1 VTSPWLAGAAVGSLV
16 LGSLLAAG
24 QARADAPE
32 PVPTP
37 AQTDVEGA
45 RTHYKRGVQ
54 LYEQGAYEPALSE
67 LQLAE
72 RLAPTYKL
80 AYNIALVQV
89 RLGDAA
95 SALRSFR
102 RYLDAGGTDIPPARK
117 AEVDGYLT
125 DLGLRVASVD
135 LSVNVAGAAITVDD
149 RPLGNTPLS
158 APVEL
163 NPGPHRITASKAGFA
178 SVTREVDAAPG
189 ERVTLPLSLSPSE
202 PVPSPPVLPSALPPA
217 SVVATPPS
225 AVVPEL
231 APPAPRGSPPPLWVG
246 WTVTGVLA
254 SGAVATGIAAL
265 VESHVVSQDVNDY
278 ATSEGAIHSAHQT
291 TVSLAL
297 ASDILTAS
305 ALVSGLVTGYFF
317 FSSKHR
323 EPATHATRVELR
335 IAPAITPS
343 MTREA
348 PSAHGGVVE
357 LAGTF

>member
-1 VTSPWLAGAAVGSLV
+1 VTSSWLARAVVGSLV
-16 LGSLLAAG
+16 LGSIFAAE

-32 PVPTP
+32 PAPAP
-37 AQTDVEGA
+37 AQADVEGA

-54 LYEQGAYEPALSE
+54 LYEQGAYEPALAE

-102 RYLDAGGTDIPPARK
+102 RYLDAGGGDVPPARK
-117 AEVDGYLT
+117 AEVDAYLT
-125 DLGLRVASVD
+125 DLALRVASVD

-149 RPLGNTPLS
+149 RSIGNAPLA
-158 APVEL
+158 APIEL
-163 NPGPHRITASKAGFA
+163 NPGPHHITASKAGFA

-189 ERVTLPLSLSPSE
+189 ERVTLPLSLGPNE
-202 PVPSPPVLPSALPPA
+202 PAPLPPSSTPPPSIA
-217 SVVATPPS
+217 VTPAPVVPVAPPATPP
-225 AVVPEL
+225 APET
-231 APPAPRGSPPPLWVG
+231 PPRLWIG

-278 ATSEGAIHSAHQT
+278 ATSAGAIHSAHQT

-305 ALVSGLVTGYFF
+305 ALVSGIVTGYFF
-317 FSSKHR
+317 FSSKHH
-323 EPATHATRVELR
+323 EPATRAARLELR
-335 IAPAITPS
+335 IAPALAPS
-343 MTREA
+343 VAREA
-348 PSAHGGVVE
+348 PSARGGVVE